1 MQQLPGS
8 KPPAR
13 PGLDWRGW
21 VALAWAL
28 AWGCAYCDMA
38 LKARGSRVVSW
49 FRPLKAETRRPM
61 PAPDHAPW
69 SSTTAIGP
77 DDRN

>member
-1 MQQLPGS
+1 MQESPNAT
-8 KPPAR
+8 PPAR

-28 AWGCAYCDMA
+28 GWGCAYCDMA

-49 FRPLKAETRRPM
+49 FHPPKAEIRRPI
-61 PAPDHAPW
+61 PSADHAP
-69 SSTTAIGP
+69 SPSTTAIGP
-77 DDRN
+77 DGRN

>member
-1 MQQLPGS
+1 MQHSTGS

-21 VALAWAL
+21 IALAWVL
-28 AWGCAYCDMA
+28 CWGCAYCNMA
-38 LKARGSRVVSW
+38 VKARGPRVVSW
-49 FRPLKAETRRPM
+49 FRPLKAEIRHPM
-61 PAPDHAPW
+61 PAPDHALSP
-69 SSTTAIGP
+69 STTAIGP